1 MKINR
6 NRYFKTKKYYYNS
19 CLFCTA
25 CEIYRKEM
33 NFYRLIFDKVIYK
46 HPNTTVIQ
54 TSKTDNSQNS
64 GEQFLT
70 KTNNEQ
76 ASLNLLYKC
85 TRTCTYKNKK

>member
-1 MKINR
+1 
-6 NRYFKTKKYYYNS
+6 
-19 CLFCTA
+19 
-25 CEIYRKEM
+25 M

-64 GEQFLT
+64 GEKFLT

-76 ASLNLLYKC
+76 APLNLLYKC
-85 TRTCTYKNKK
+85 TRTCTYKTRNNFISCIMQLELLNVSQN

>member
-1 MKINR
+1 MP
-6 NRYFKTKKYYYNS
+6 
-19 CLFCTA
+19 A
-25 CEIYRKEM
+25 CFVQHVMYWKEM

-76 ASLNLLYKC
+76 APLNLLYKC